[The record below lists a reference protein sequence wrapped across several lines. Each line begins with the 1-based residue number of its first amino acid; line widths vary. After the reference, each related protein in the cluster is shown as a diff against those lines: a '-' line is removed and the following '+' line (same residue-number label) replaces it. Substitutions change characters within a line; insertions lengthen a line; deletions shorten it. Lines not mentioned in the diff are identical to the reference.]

1 MQTNTQQYKQQQ
13 QAAQA
18 PPKPAGGAKGGAG
31 AFDNL
36 LDGFG
41 SNFGQK
47 AAAKNQKMGD
57 LKVIHVNMTSFLC
70 VISRCDTVPHS
81 VTSAQNLK
89 ITKMIIQKQTEN
101 KYRDPI
107 DVKVEEWS
115 KGRETNVRGLLA
127 SLHEVLWEGH
137 NWKPI
142 SVGDLLQVNSGIF
155 FGHFFIGLD

>member
-18 PPKPAGGAKGGAG
+18 PPKPAGAKGGSG

-57 LKVIHVNMTSFLC
+57 LKVTLNMTSFLC
-70 VISRCDTVPHS
+70 VMSRCDS
-81 VTSAQNLK
+81 VTSALNHAMNPNHK
-89 ITKMIIQKQTEN
+89 NIQKQTEN

-142 SVGDLLQVNSGIF
+142 SVGDLLQVNSKINPN
-155 FGHFFIGLD
+155 D